1 MFRDECVIEVRAGKG
16 GDGVVSFYREKFVQK
31 GGPDG
36 GDGGRGGS
44 VVLATDEHVNSLLEL
59 GRRRKYAAGDGQPG
73 GGRNKAGRDAEDLVL
88 IVPIGTQVFDAEHG
102 NLLRDLTRAADRVVI
117 AAGGDGGLGNARFAN
132 SVRQAPKTATRGQA
146 GEVRV
151 VRLELKLFAEVGLV
165 GLPNAG
171 KSTLLSKLTAAT
183 PKIADYPFTTLSPNV
198 GIARVGT
205 YDQMLL
211 ADLPGLIEGAAE
223 GHGLGRRFLKH
234 VERCRVLLQLVD
246 VSTDAP
252 VEPLEAWRVVDAE
265 LERSDAEL
273 HRKPRLVVASKCE
286 DPAAELRA
294 DELEQRLRPLTSG
307 GCDTSGVLR
316 ISSARGSG
324 LPELLARAYAL
335 ARRSDEDLKQVPAT
349 GR

>member
-1 MFRDECVIEVRAGKG
+1 MFRDECVIDVRAGKG

-44 VVLATDEHVNSLLEL
+44 VVLVTDEHVNSLLEL

-73 GGRNKAGRDAEDLVL
+73 GARNKAGRDAEDLVL
-88 IVPIGTQVFDAEHG
+88 TVPIGTQVFDHAHG
-102 NLLRDLTRAADRVVI
+102 NLLRDLTRAGERLVI

-132 SVRQAPKTATRGQA
+132 SVRQTPRIATPGRP
-146 GEVRV
+146 GEARV

-198 GIARVGT
+198 GIARVGA
-205 YDQMLL
+205 YDQLLL

-223 GHGLGRRFLKH
+223 GLGLGRRFLKH

-246 VSTDAP
+246 VSPDAP
-252 VEPLEAWRVVDAE
+252 VDPFEAWRIVDAE
-265 LERSDAEL
+265 LERSDPEL
-273 HRKPRLVVASKCE
+273 HRKPRVVVASKCE
-286 DPAAELRA
+286 SDEARERA
-294 DELEQRLRPLTSG
+294 VELEQRLGAALG
-307 GCDTSGVLR
+307 GAGESVQISR
-316 ISSARGSG
+316 ISAARGEG
-324 LPELLARAYAL
+324 LSALLARAHAL
-335 ARRSDEDLKQVPAT
+335 ARRPEELKT
-349 GR
+349 GPDGDR

>member
-16 GDGVVSFYREKFVQK
+16 GDGLVSFYREKFVQM

-44 VVLATDEHVNSLLEL
+44 VVLVTDEHVNSLLEL
-59 GRRRKYAAGDGQPG
+59 GRRRKYVAGDGQPG
-73 GGRNKAGRDAEDLVL
+73 GGRNKAGRAAEDLVL
-88 IVPIGTQVFDAEHG
+88 IVPIGTQVFDSEHS
-102 NLLRDLTRAADRVVI
+102 NLLRDLTHAGDRVVI

-132 SVRQAPKTATRGQA
+132 SVRQAPRMATRGQN

-198 GIARVGT
+198 GIARVGV
-205 YDQMLL
+205 YDQLLL

-223 GHGLGRRFLKH
+223 GQGLGRRFLKH
-234 VERCRVLLQLVD
+234 VERCRVLLQMVD
-246 VSTDAP
+246 VSDGATMD
-252 VEPLEAWRVVDAE
+252 PLEAWRVVDKE
-265 LERSDAEL
+265 LERSDPQL
-273 HRKPRLVVASKCE
+273 HSKPRLVVASKCE
-286 DPAAELRA
+286 GPHAEQRA
-294 DELEQRLRPLTSG
+294 DEFEQSLRPLTSG
-307 GCDTSGVLR
+307 GCDTGSVLR
-316 ISSARGSG
+316 ISSATGAG

-335 ARRSDEDLKQVPAT
+335 ARRPDEGLKQVPAP